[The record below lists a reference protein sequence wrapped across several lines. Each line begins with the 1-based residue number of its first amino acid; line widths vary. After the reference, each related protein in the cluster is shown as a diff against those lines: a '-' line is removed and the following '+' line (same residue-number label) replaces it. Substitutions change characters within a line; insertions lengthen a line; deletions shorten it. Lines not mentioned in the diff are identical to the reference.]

1 MKKVTA
7 IVWHSTAV
15 RLKKAASLIKDE
27 VDARVYSCRLLD
39 EEKESL
45 EGLFADI
52 DTSDILILNVTS
64 GDAVWDDILPYTEK
78 KDIKKIFIGANAT
91 EHIKDQDSLEAC
103 AKANDYFSYN
113 GSENLANLLRYAA
126 FAAGDDK
133 VEFEEPLQTSWE
145 GIFHPEDPQTEYE
158 TPESFFEKYPQSEK
172 GVVALLVARGSRI
185 NDDLATEREI
195 VRQIEEFIKIWNIT

>member
-52 DTSDILILNVTS
+52 DTSDILILNVT
-64 GDAVWDDILPYTEK
+64 
-78 KDIKKIFIGANAT
+78 
-91 EHIKDQDSLEAC
+91 
-103 AKANDYFSYN
+103 
-113 GSENLANLLRYAA
+113 
-126 FAAGDDK
+126 
-133 VEFEEPLQTSWE
+133 
-145 GIFHPEDPQTEYE
+145 
-158 TPESFFEKYPQSEK
+158 
-172 GVVALLVARGSRI
+172 
-185 NDDLATEREI
+185 
-195 VRQIEEFIKIWNIT
+195 